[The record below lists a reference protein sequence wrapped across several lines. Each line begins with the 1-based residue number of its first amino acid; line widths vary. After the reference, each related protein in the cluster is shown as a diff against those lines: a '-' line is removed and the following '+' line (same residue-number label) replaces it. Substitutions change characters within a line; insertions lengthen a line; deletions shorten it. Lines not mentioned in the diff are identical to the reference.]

1 MSFYAKLSEI
11 KSFFYPNQ
19 PMIVLLYKETFL
31 NTNELDLCLPSMIYF
46 FLIII
51 IGVQRCI
58 SRKVS

>member
-1 MSFYAKLSEI
+1 MSFYVKLSQI

-31 NTNELDLCLPSMIYF
+31 NTNELDHCLPSMVVF
-46 FLIII
+46 FFI
-51 IGVQRCI
+51 IGVKRCI